1 MVQLQTI
8 NKILQNSDM
17 SIVINNALDS
27 TYFEPY
33 SDEYD
38 FISDHYEKYHKVP
51 DKETFLEKFP
61 DFTFVEVTE
70 TDKYLID
77 ALFEDKLYRDTVPV
91 IKQAADLLKVN
102 ANDAVQYLMSN
113 AEIMNR
119 HIGISSVDIAKNAEH
134 RYDIWNKKK
143 NGADVD
149 FYIPTGFEELDEI
162 LHGWSRGEELVI
174 LFARTNQGKSWVL
187 AKMLSHA
194 WRVGYKTG
202 FISPE
207 MSPDKIGYRVDTL
220 VKHFDNTALN
230 FGRELDGYKEY
241 ITDLSKSDTPFIVS
255 TPADFDHKITVSKLR
270 AYIEVNKLDILGIDG
285 MSYLS
290 DERCTRYD
298 KREAEL
304 THISE
309 DLFSLSMELK
319 VPIIGV
325 VQANR
330 DGVKINGGDLGLE
343 NIRDADGISYNASKV
358 ISIRQRVDE
367 ETLELNIKK
376 NRDGAVG
383 GKLLYKWTPNLGDLV
398 YLPSNDDCVSD
409 EKRKEK
415 IDDLKAK
422 FEPKKGASVF

>member
-1 MVQLQTI
+1 
-8 NKILQNSDM
+8 
-17 SIVINNALDS
+17 
-27 TYFEPY
+27 
-33 SDEYD
+33 
-38 FISDHYEKYHKVP
+38 
-51 DKETFLEKFP
+51 
-61 DFTFVEVTE
+61 
-70 TDKYLID
+70 
-77 ALFEDKLYRDTVPV
+77 
-91 IKQAADLLKVN
+91 
-102 ANDAVQYLMSN
+102 
-113 AEIMNR
+113 
-119 HIGISSVDIAKNAEH
+119 
-134 RYDIWNKKK
+134 
-143 NGADVD
+143 
-149 FYIPTGFEELDEI
+149 
-162 LHGWSRGEELVI
+162 
-174 LFARTNQGKSWVL
+174 
-187 AKMLSHA
+187 
-194 WRVGYKTG
+194 
-202 FISPE
+202 
-207 MSPDKIGYRVDTL
+207 
-220 VKHFDNTALN
+220 
-230 FGRELDGYKEY
+230 
-241 ITDLSKSDTPFIVS
+241 
-255 TPADFDHKITVSKLR
+255 
-270 AYIEVNKLDILGIDG
+270 